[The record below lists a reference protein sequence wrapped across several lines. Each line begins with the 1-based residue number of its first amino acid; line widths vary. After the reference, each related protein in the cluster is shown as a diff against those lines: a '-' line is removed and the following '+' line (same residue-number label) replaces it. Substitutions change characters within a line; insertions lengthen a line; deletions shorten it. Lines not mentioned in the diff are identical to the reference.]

1 MLSVEVLKADLLTAR
16 KTRDKIAEAAIKR
29 VIGRIESAEAPVVT
43 ARCGEGP
50 SEVPRLVLT
59 EADVRSCVQAE
70 IDESLEAIIM
80 YQAGGRA
87 EEADRLRSETLVLER
102 YLLP

>member
-16 KTRDKIAEAAIKR
+16 KSRDKTAEAAIKR

-43 ARCGEGP
+43 ARYAEGP
-50 SEVPRLVLT
+50 SEVARLVLT

-70 IDESLEAIIM
+70 IDESLEAIGM
-80 YQAGGRA
+80 YEAGGRVDDATQLRA
-87 EEADRLRSETLVLER
+87 EARVLER
-102 YLLP
+102 YLT